1 MKTKKAYRQKIESEL
16 ELVEARFAEFK
27 ARGKGLTADARI
39 KHSQLVDDL
48 EQKSVAT
55 KTKLKELGEASED
68 AWEKH
73 KEGVES
79 TWGVL
84 QAALKDTVKM
94 FEKDV

>member
-1 MKTKKAYRQKIESEL
+1 MKTKEAYRQKIESEL

-27 ARGKGLTADARI
+27 ARGKGLAADARI

-48 EQKSVAT
+48 EQKSAET
-55 KTKLKELGEASED
+55 KTKLKALAEASED

-79 TWGVL
+79 TWAKL
-84 QAALKDTVKM
+84 QAALKDTVTM

>member
-1 MKTKKAYRQKIESEL
+1 MSTKDAYRQKIESEL

-39 KHSQLVDDL
+39 KHAKLVEDL
-48 EQKSVAT
+48 EQKRADT
-55 KTKLKELGEASED
+55 KTKLKELGEAKED
-68 AWEKH
+68 AWEGM

-79 TWGVL
+79 TWGKL
-84 QAALKDTVKM
+84 QAALKDTVIM

>member
-1 MKTKKAYRQKIESEL
+1 MKTKEAYRQKIESEI

-39 KHSQLVDDL
+39 KHAKMVGDL
-48 EQKSVAT
+48 EQMSAAT

-79 TWGVL
+79 TWSKL
-84 QAALKDTVKM
+84 QAALKDTVTM